1 MKKIEL
7 QTGTLYLEN
16 INKKDINLES
26 LIGFGSRANKK
37 RGFLFVS
44 KVLGKHIPSKPSSME
59 KVCITLANKLQQELN
74 EKPTIVIGFAETATG
89 IGHGVYQNLNIKDS
103 FYLHTTR
110 YNISSK
116 KLLEFKEEHSH
127 APSHILYDIE
137 NPELKKISDIAENIV
152 LIDDEI
158 STGKT
163 IENIVKQLK
172 KTFPNVK
179 NYFAC
184 SIISWINKPIEN
196 IKFISLY
203 NGNFS
208 FESKDYEIPENILSE
223 TKDYT
228 YLDEVIPYNFGRQG
242 IQEFTIDY
250 EDYIDLESL
259 ENKKVLVLGT
269 GEFMYSA
276 FLIGKYLEKNNID
289 VYVQSTTRSPVNVE
303 MDIKSKIRFKD
314 NYYENIDN
322 FLYNVIDKNY
332 DKVFICYETTSIPP
346 NHNLKDLLKQHIQD
360 VEELFIK
367 PHYSN

>member
-7 QTGTLYLEN
+7 QTGTLYLDESN
-16 INKKDINLES
+16 IKNTNLDS
-26 LIGFGSRANKK
+26 LIGFASRANKK

-44 KVLGKHIPSKPSSME
+44 KVLGKHIPSKPSNME
-59 KVCITLANKLQQELN
+59 KVCVELAKKLKKELN
-74 EKPTIVIGFAETATG
+74 DKPTIVIGFAETATG
-89 IGHGVYQNLNIKDS
+89 IGNGVYQNLDMPNA

-137 NPELKKISDIAENIV
+137 DIELQKIKDSAENIV

-163 IENIVKQLK
+163 IKNIVEELK
-172 KTFPNVK
+172 KTLPHVK

-184 SIISWINKPIEN
+184 SIVSWIDESVGD

-203 NGNFS
+203 NGKFS
-208 FESKDYEIPENILSE
+208 FENKKFEIPEQTLSE
-223 TKDYT
+223 SHDCTD
-228 YLDEVIPYNFGRQG
+228 LDDIIPYNFGRQG
-242 IQEFTIDY
+242 IKEFNINYD
-250 EDYIDLESL
+250 EYIDLETL
-259 ENKKVLVLGT
+259 KNKKVLVLGT

-276 FLIGKYLEKNNID
+276 FLIGRYLEKNNID

-322 FLYNVIDKNY
+322 FLYNVSDKNY
-332 DKVFICYETTSIPP
+332 DKVFICYETTSIPTS
-346 NHNLKDLLKQHIQD
+346 HNLKELLEQDIQD

-367 PHYSN
+367 PYYSN